1 MLPWPGV
8 RAALGGCRR
17 RLFQLLAIENLL
29 LVGAAGA
36 GAAMFSWLFCSL
48 LVRSLSY
55 WWLSAG
61 PVGVRGGTLLLLVGV
76 ATLGAGLVV
85 GIVPAWRTMRTA
97 GQGPAATR
105 TGSLGDSRQFR
116 RWRSASAVAQATLAV
131 VMLVGAS
138 LCARTLVRLVK
149 TGVGFDPVRRIAV
162 IGQLP
167 EPSFTGPPPTE
178 GYLSLAGRLREEF
191 ARLPGVE
198 RSALASRVPLFNGN
212 EVCPV
217 QVDGRPAPVRLLC
230 SLNRVSPE
238 YFATLGLRLLRG
250 RGFDGMKRGDP
261 GVVVINETMARECF
275 PGEDP
280 VGRRLD
286 MGLRGDWHEWD
297 GRDAGK
303 REIWEIVGVAGDV
316 RGEGQRVAP
325 GRQCYV
331 PFWQRNPYDVQSL
344 AMLLQLRGQPVK
356 GFAAAVRDAAFAV
369 DPELVI
375 SDVVE
380 LEERA
385 AGSIRLERCAAA
397 TLGIVSAIALT
408 LAGTGLFAVLAA
420 LVSERRREFGVRMA
434 LGATP
439 GGLQWFVLRRG
450 LLWTGLG
457 LAVGL
462 GVSWA
467 FTRILQIL
475 LFATNPH
482 DPAVF
487 GGVALFVLTVASLA
501 CWLPARR
508 ASRIDPMVALRAE

>member
-1 MLPWPGV
+1 
-8 RAALGGCRR
+8 
-17 RLFQLLAIENLL
+17 
-29 LVGAAGA
+29 
-36 GAAMFSWLFCSL
+36 
-48 LVRSLSY
+48 
-55 WWLSAG
+55 
-61 PVGVRGGTLLLLVGV
+61 
-76 ATLGAGLVV
+76 
-85 GIVPAWRTMRTA
+85 
-97 GQGPAATR
+97 
-105 TGSLGDSRQFR
+105 
-116 RWRSASAVAQATLAV
+116 
-131 VMLVGAS
+131 
-138 LCARTLVRLVK
+138 VK

-439 GGLQWFVLRRG
+439 GGAAVVCVAPRTSVDGVGVGGRTWCFV
-450 LLWTGLG
+450 
-457 LAVGL
+457 
-462 GVSWA
+462 GVYPDSA
-467 FTRILQIL
+467 
-475 LFATNPH
+475 
-482 DPAVF
+482 DPALRHQPARS
-487 GGVALFVLTVASLA
+487 GGVWRGCTVRFDRCQSRLLA
-501 CWLPARR
+501 AGAPGFEDRSDGRPACRIGALPARNPVR
-508 ASRIDPMVALRAE
+508 HRKYSS